1 MRQPN
6 LNTEL
11 DILRACIYSAIYLLQ
26 QQENPLAEAV
36 IAALQEQLD
45 RVEKAAEKRQ

>member
-11 DILRACIYSAIYLLQ
+11 DILRACIYSAIYMLQ
-26 QQENPLAEAV
+26 QQETPLAEAI
-36 IAALQEQLD
+36 IAALLEQLD
-45 RVEKAAEKRQ
+45 RVDEAAKKRQ